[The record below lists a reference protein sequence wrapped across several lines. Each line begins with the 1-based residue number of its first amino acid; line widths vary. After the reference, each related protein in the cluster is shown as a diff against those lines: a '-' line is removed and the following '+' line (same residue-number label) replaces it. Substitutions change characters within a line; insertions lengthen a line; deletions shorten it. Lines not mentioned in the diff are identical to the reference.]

1 MIQENA
7 YIYIDEFG
15 NTALNIEKEGT
26 FSHFVYCSIIIKSKD
41 KQKAE
46 SLRDNI
52 LLSNRLGK
60 DIKSKNIGDKFFDRR
75 LKILKQL
82 VDGLDFTIDTLVI
95 DKSKLESAPGLKQ
108 KQVFYKYFQNLFVK
122 KYNDRFESFSI
133 WADKVGESFQI
144 ELENYVRKASVS
156 PSLFHPD
163 RFFFISDDIEK
174 EKLIQFADIICGS
187 VGKIFCTS
195 HAHERSQEIYDILHT
210 RMSVEFYP
218 YLSTVNE
225 LKLQESTK
233 YDKEIIEI
241 TLKIVADQLDSLRR
255 KDNYEEVRLLEYLI
269 LHFRIDSSRL
279 VPTYEITSYLLN
291 FFKTTTDER
300 VRALVRN
307 LRYDGVFIISHPG
320 KPGYKLANSYWD
332 ITQQFEH
339 YLKYVIPMLKKVKIL
354 NTSIA
359 ERTFNT
365 LNILESDKSFQEL
378 KQMLT
383 GLK

>member
-1 MIQENA
+1 MQGNA
-7 YIYIDEFG
+7 NIYIDEFG
-15 NTALNIEKEGT
+15 NTALNVEKEGT
-26 FSHFVYCSIIIKSKD
+26 FSHFVYCSVILNSND

-46 SLRDNI
+46 LLRQSIVKN
-52 LLSNRLGK
+52 NRLGN
-60 DIKSKNIGDKFFDRR
+60 DIKSKNIKEKYFDRR
-75 LKILKQL
+75 LKILKEL

-95 DKSKLESAPGLKQ
+95 DKSKLENAQGLKQ
-108 KQVFYKYFQNLFVK
+108 KQIFYKYFQSLFVK

-133 WADKVGESFQI
+133 WADKVGESFQT
-144 ELENYVRKASVS
+144 ELESYVRTKSIS
-156 PSLFHPD
+156 PTLFHPN
-163 RFFFISDDIEK
+163 RFFFLSDDIEK
-174 EKLIQFADIICGS
+174 EKLIQLADIICGS

-195 HAHERSQEIYDILHT
+195 NAHERSQEIYDILHT
-210 RMSVEFYP
+210 RMSVEFFP
-218 YLSTVNE
+218 YLSNVE
-225 LKLQESTK
+225 EIKIHESTK

-241 TLKIVADQLDSLRR
+241 TLKIVADQLEYLRH
-255 KDNYEEVRLLEYLI
+255 KNAFEEVRLLEYLI
-269 LHFRIDSSRL
+269 LHLRIDSTRL

-291 FFKTTTDER
+291 FFKTITDER
-300 VRALVRN
+300 VRTLVRN

-320 KPGYKLANSYWD
+320 KAGYKLANSYWD